1 MSNKKTIVFLLII
14 LALAAFFRFWQLNQ
28 IPPGLYPDVAM
39 NGTDAIDAME
49 SGDYRMFYPDNNG
62 REGFFMNLIALNFK
76 YFGVSI
82 LNIKIVAAIF
92 GWLTILGM
100 FLLTREL
107 FSRLKSLN
115 KANLLALLV
124 AFFMAVSFWHVNFS
138 RLGFRAIVLP
148 FCLVWCFYFLFK
160 AAAASMPD
168 DNFGG
173 HGEWH
178 PNPNS
183 QNTNDA
189 KPRAAGR
196 VFLTITYWLLAG
208 IFFGLGF
215 HTYISFRVAPL
226 ILAPIFIFSLI
237 AYWPRLKILV
247 KERKILGNV
256 FKNFYFKD
264 GWYGW
269 DIFLFTAI
277 LVALPLIFYF
287 GQNPADFMGRTGQVS
302 VLSSANPLQGLIA
315 STIKTLGQFVAV
327 GDFNWRH
334 NIAGSPQIFWPLI
347 PFFIWGFLYSA
358 WQIFRQKNYRADNFM
373 GATIYWTLL
382 IWWGV
387 MLLPSILTNE
397 GLPHALRSIGSIPP
411 AYIFTGLGAFMFIKF
426 LHRLLQSPRLIVAAN
441 ILIILSLA
449 ALAGAEYW
457 RYFIYW
463 GQNETTR
470 SAFTQLFVDEANYLN
485 SLPATTQKY
494 VIVNAGGV
502 PVPYPGGPM
511 VAKAAGYLVPVDSA
525 ASAAAPFF
533 AFPDGP
539 KVILPMNYDQQI
551 FEALE
556 IEFSTGEIK
565 NINNNFLVFE
575 VNQ

>member
-1 MSNKKTIVFLLII
+1 
-14 LALAAFFRFWQLNQ
+14 
-28 IPPGLYPDVAM
+28 
-39 NGTDAIDAME
+39 
-49 SGDYRMFYPDNNG
+49 
-62 REGFFMNLIALNFK
+62 
-76 YFGVSI
+76 
-82 LNIKIVAAIF
+82 
-92 GWLTILGM
+92 
-100 FLLTREL
+100 
-107 FSRLKSLN
+107 
-115 KANLLALLV
+115 
-124 AFFMAVSFWHVNFS
+124 
-138 RLGFRAIVLP
+138 
-148 FCLVWCFYFLFK
+148 
-160 AAAASMPD
+160 
-168 DNFGG
+168 
-173 HGEWH
+173 
-178 PNPNS
+178 
-183 QNTNDA
+183 
-189 KPRAAGR
+189 
-196 VFLTITYWLLAG
+196 
-208 IFFGLGF
+208 
-215 HTYISFRVAPL
+215 
-226 ILAPIFIFSLI
+226 
-237 AYWPRLKILV
+237 
-247 KERKILGNV
+247 
-256 FKNFYFKD
+256 
-264 GWYGW
+264 
-269 DIFLFTAI
+269 
-277 LVALPLIFYF
+277 
-287 GQNPADFMGRTGQVS
+287 
-302 VLSSANPLQGLIA
+302 
-315 STIKTLGQFVAV
+315 
-327 GDFNWRH
+327 
-334 NIAGSPQIFWPLI
+334 
-347 PFFIWGFLYSA
+347 
-358 WQIFRQKNYRADNFM
+358 
-373 GATIYWTLL
+373 
-382 IWWGV
+382 

-502 PVPYPGGPM
+502 PVPYPGGPP
-511 VAKAAGYLVPVDSA
+511 VSAQTIKFLTYDKSTIRYLVPVDSA